1 MFIMLDIVPAGNYYD
16 FNCELRWEELV
27 FSDNGG
33 TSFPVIGKGT
43 GF

>member
-1 MFIMLDIVPAGNYYD
+1 MWTKHLKTLAHHVYYV
-16 FNCELRWEELV
+16 RWEELV